1 LDGGAARWR
10 VTFRHATVLVLK
22 EVTAMA
28 TLTAR
33 GASEEEARR
42 GRTPVTSVDEV
53 VAHGSGALDTA
64 GGIVRFTLGR
74 SRGTTIFAAGIA
86 RFPLG
91 SPNN

>member
-10 VTFRHATVLVLK
+10 VTFRHATVLVVK

-33 GASEEEARR
+33 SASEDEARR
-42 GRTPVTSVDEV
+42 SHAPVTSVDEF
-53 VAHGSGALDTA
+53 VADGKGDLDTA

-74 SRGTTIFAAGIA
+74 SRGTTAFVAGIA

-91 SPNN
+91 SKS